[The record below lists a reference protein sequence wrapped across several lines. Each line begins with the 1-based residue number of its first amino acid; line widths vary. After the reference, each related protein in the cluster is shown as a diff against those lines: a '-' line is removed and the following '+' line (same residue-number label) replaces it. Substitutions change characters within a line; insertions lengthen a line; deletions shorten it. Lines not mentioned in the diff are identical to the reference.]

1 MCEEK
6 QNTRCSFEL
15 ISFHHFLSLSCS
27 NAFMSWYQIL
37 WFNKVKPF
45 LQNVNKVWKDYSL
58 HYRHDMR
65 WLFLKSLQL
74 EFRSLI
80 FAPFSA
86 CISLSYFLTMNL
98 YAHFCPKVVFS
109 FYHYYF
115 YFLPTKQKKTICCI
129 IQTLPLHLW
138 TFVSYGWIRIQTI
151 VTIF

>member
-98 YAHFCPKVVFS
+98 YAHSFLSQGSLLFLSLLFLLFANQTKENNLLHNTNTSITPLNFCFIWVD
-109 FYHYYF
+109 
-115 YFLPTKQKKTICCI
+115 
-129 IQTLPLHLW
+129 
-138 TFVSYGWIRIQTI
+138 
-151 VTIF
+151 